1 MTGSADGDDD
11 LPVTPDAVA
20 EAPDPGP
27 LDRAKPIVAIAL
39 LVLGLA
45 LAAPPAF
52 GDGPDDDTVYT
63 YEAVPVDPD
72 GRSIGVLVDLPE
84 AAYVYGDVAE
94 AVVAAENETYER
106 TTAEAGTRRLV
117 DTLEPV
123 RFVRESGQGRFY
135 RVDLTVDGQTIRLD
149 SDRVDGETLVTSLA
163 VPPSEAPGRVQ
174 SLYESARDGDGSR
187 LATKRPV
194 TPTLLDTPEGYVAVV
209 TVGRETRPDPRA
221 TEKILR
227 LALGLLLTFAGAV
240 AYTRT

>member
-1 MTGSADGDDD
+1 MSDRDD
-11 LPVTPDAVA
+11 LPVTPEDA
-20 EAPDPGP
+20 ETAPELGTV
-27 LDRAKPIVAIAL
+27 DRAKPYLAIAL
-39 LVLGLA
+39 LLIGLA

-72 GRSIGVLVDLPE
+72 GRSVGVLVDLPE

-106 TTAEAGTRRLV
+106 TTAEPGTRRLV

-135 RVDLTVDGQTIRLD
+135 RVDLRVDGRTIRLD
-149 SDRVDGETLVTSLA
+149 SERVDGETLVSALA
-163 VPPSEAPGRVQ
+163 VPPSEAPDRVR
-174 SLYESARDGDGSR
+174 SLYESARAGEGSQ
-187 LATKRPV
+187 LATKRPL
-194 TPTLLDTPEGYVAVV
+194 TPTLLDTPDGYVAVV
-209 TVGRETRPDPRA
+209 TVGQETRPDPRA
-221 TEKILR
+221 TEKILT
-227 LALGLLLTFAGAV
+227 LAVGLLLTFAGAV

>member
-1 MTGSADGDDD
+1 MSGDDSD
-11 LPVTPDAVA
+11 LPVTPEALEEAEGDSLLSARTKRVLAVA
-20 EAPDPGP
+20 
-27 LDRAKPIVAIAL
+27 V

-52 GDGPDDDTVYT
+52 GDGPDADTVYT

-72 GRSIGVLVDLPE
+72 GRSVGVLVDLPE
-84 AAYVYGDVAE
+84 ATYVYGDVAE
-94 AVVAAENETYER
+94 AVVSAENETYER

-135 RVDLTVDGQTIRLD
+135 RVDLTVDGRTIRLD
-149 SDRVDGETLVTSLA
+149 SDRVDGETLVSALA
-163 VPPSEAPGRVQ
+163 VSPSEAPDRVR
-174 SLYESARDGDGSR
+174 SLYESASAGGDTQ

-209 TVGRETRPDPRA
+209 TVGQETRPDPRA
-221 TEKILR
+221 TEKVLM
-227 LALGLLLTFAGAV
+227 LALGLVLTFAGAV
-240 AYTRT
+240 AYTRV